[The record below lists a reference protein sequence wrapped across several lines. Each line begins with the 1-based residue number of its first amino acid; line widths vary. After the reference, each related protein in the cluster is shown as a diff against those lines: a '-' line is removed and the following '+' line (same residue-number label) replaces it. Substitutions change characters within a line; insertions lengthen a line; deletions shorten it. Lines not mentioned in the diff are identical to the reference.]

1 MAPKSV
7 KGSNVPNLRFPGF
20 NDPWIKAK
28 LGDIAEKINSGKTP
42 LGGESN
48 YLTEGV
54 LFVRSQNV
62 NNDRLELEN
71 IVYISEN
78 VNAGMKNSV
87 VRANDILL
95 NITGASLGRSCVVPE
110 DFEKGNVNQH
120 VCIIRP
126 RKRYNPR
133 FIQPILGS
141 ARGQAI
147 FESLQTGSG
156 REGLNFDSI
165 KKIELDFPSLPEQEK
180 IADFLSLI
188 DRRIQTQN
196 KIIQQLETL
205 IKGIGEKLF
214 SQKIRFKEFIGEW
227 ELKKLGEVFY
237 SEKGKGLSKDKLTV
251 NGEYECVL
259 YGELYTKYKEVIL
272 NVVSK
277 TNEDDGFKSQIGDL
291 LIPSST
297 TTTGID
303 LANVTAINKE
313 NVLLGGDIT
322 VLRSREKIN
331 NVFYAYYLSNYK
343 KEEMAS
349 YAQGSTIVHL
359 YYSHIKDMAI
369 NFPSFEEQNKI
380 SQFLLSIDAKIQTE
394 KNLLDKYQS
403 QKQYLLQN
411 LFI

>member
-7 KGSNVPNLRFPGF
+7 KSSNVPNLRFPGF
-20 NDPWIKAK
+20 SDPWIKAK

-126 RKRYNPR
+126 RKQYNPR

-141 ARGQAI
+141 TRGQAI

-196 KIIQQLETL
+196 KIIE
-205 IKGIGEKLF
+205 
-214 SQKIRFKEFIGEW
+214 
-227 ELKKLGEVFY
+227 ELKLLKNTI
-237 SEKGKGLSKDKLTV
+237 SKK
-251 NGEYECVL
+251 
-259 YGELYTKYKEVIL
+259 I
-272 NVVSK
+272 
-277 TNEDDGFKSQIGDL
+277 FH
-291 LIPSST
+291 
-297 TTTGID
+297 
-303 LANVTAINKE
+303 IN
-313 NVLLGGDIT
+313 
-322 VLRSREKIN
+322 
-331 NVFYAYYLSNYK
+331 
-343 KEEMAS
+343 
-349 YAQGSTIVHL
+349 
-359 YYSHIKDMAI
+359 
-369 NFPSFEEQNKI
+369 
-380 SQFLLSIDAKIQTE
+380 
-394 KNLLDKYQS
+394 
-403 QKQYLLQN
+403 
-411 LFI
+411 

>member
-7 KGSNVPNLRFPGF
+7 KSSNVPNLRFPGF
-20 NDPWIKAK
+20 SDPWIKAK

-126 RKRYNPR
+126 RKQYNPR

-141 ARGQAI
+141 TRGQAI

-196 KIIQQLETL
+196 KIIE
-205 IKGIGEKLF
+205 
-214 SQKIRFKEFIGEW
+214 
-227 ELKKLGEVFY
+227 ELKLLKNTIRYRIFQQICNDGNKFVEIRNILDYEQPNKYLVTNTEYSSDNSLTPVLTANKAFVLGY
-237 SEKGKGLSKDKLTV
+237 
-251 NGEYECVL
+251 
-259 YGELYTKYKEVIL
+259 
-272 NVVSK
+272 
-277 TNEDDGFKSQIGDL
+277 TNENYGIYNKKECIIFDDFTLDTKFVNFPFKVKSSAIKILTPKPNVNLKFISEYLSFLDLSSTEHKRHYISEIELMEIALPDYTRQKQIATVLSRIDEKIKTESGIYAL
-291 LIPSST
+291 LI
-297 TTTGID
+297 
-303 LANVTAINKE
+303 N
-313 NVLLGGDIT
+313 
-322 VLRSREKIN
+322 
-331 NVFYAYYLSNYK
+331 
-343 KEEMAS
+343 
-349 YAQGSTIVHL
+349 
-359 YYSHIKDMAI
+359 
-369 NFPSFEEQNKI
+369 
-380 SQFLLSIDAKIQTE
+380 
-394 KNLLDKYQS
+394 

>member
-7 KGSNVPNLRFPGF
+7 KSSNVPNLRFPGF
-20 NDPWIKAK
+20 SDPWIKAK

-126 RKRYNPR
+126 RKQYNPR

-141 ARGQAI
+141 TRGQAI

-196 KIIQQLETL
+196 KIIQRLETL
-205 IKGIGEKLF
+205 IKGLCQNLFKEGNDPSWSKFYLKSLLIERREFNIANYPVHSVSVSRGVINQIEYLGRSFAAKDTSNYNVVYNGDIIYTKSPTGEFPYGVIKQSFVNEKVAVSPLYGVYRPKNIYLANILHYYF
-214 SQKIRFKEFIGEW
+214 SNPINTNNYLHSLVQKGAKNTINITNQDFLNKEIYLPSDENQIKTISLLLNSITKKIRAEQS
-227 ELKKLGEVFY
+227 LH
-237 SEKGKGLSKDKLTV
+237 DR
-251 NGEYECVL
+251 
-259 YGELYTKYKEVIL
+259 
-272 NVVSK
+272 
-277 TNEDDGFKSQIGDL
+277 L
-291 LIPSST
+291 L
-297 TTTGID
+297 
-303 LANVTAINKE
+303 
-313 NVLLGGDIT
+313 
-322 VLRSREKIN
+322 
-331 NVFYAYYLSNYK
+331 
-343 KEEMAS
+343 
-349 YAQGSTIVHL
+349 Q
-359 YYSHIKDMAI
+359 
-369 NFPSFEEQNKI
+369 
-380 SQFLLSIDAKIQTE
+380 
-394 KNLLDKYQS
+394 

-411 LFI
+411 MFI